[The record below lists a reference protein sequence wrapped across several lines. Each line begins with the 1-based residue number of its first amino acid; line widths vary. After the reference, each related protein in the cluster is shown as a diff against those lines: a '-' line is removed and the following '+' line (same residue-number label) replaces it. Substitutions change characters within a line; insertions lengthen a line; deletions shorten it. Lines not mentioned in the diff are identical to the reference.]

1 MSEISPKELLATHQ
15 GMLIDGLTQVF
26 GEFNQEMLKHLL
38 PRVEWIEMAAG
49 EVLFRQGDS
58 DKTLYFVVSGRL
70 HATSDDE
77 LNGRSV
83 LGEIT
88 RGESVG
94 EMAYFSNE
102 PRTATVT
109 AIRDTMLASF
119 SEDVFRELMIA
130 YPLVS
135 LNMTRQVIDRLKQV
149 NIGRKPVAKP
159 VIIGVLAI
167 TANVDRYG
175 FAQSLAERL
184 RVYGKTMVINSALMD
199 EHLGLAGASQAS
211 RTDYERSRRVT
222 VDLDKIEADNR
233 FVLLVADDE
242 RTEWTKRCIRH
253 CDELLLVAVA
263 NQPAQLHPNEVDVHA
278 VTESQKIRAQLVLLH
293 PDDRRS
299 PTDTRSWLA
308 ERELTGHVH
317 LRPTL
322 DRDWRR
328 LGRIISRNTV
338 GLALSGGGARGF
350 AHLGVLR
357 ALEQA
362 GIVIDQTAGTS
373 IGAVMAAYAS
383 MDIPIDDVI
392 DAARIAFKRGPTGDF
407 NLIPLISLIGGGRLR
422 NTIDSAIVDSLG
434 QHIDIEDLW
443 KSYYCVTS
451 NFSSASEAIHSR
463 GHLAKIIRASVSIP
477 GVLPP
482 VMIGGEL
489 HIDGGTF
496 NNFPTDVM
504 QRAGASRI
512 IGVNLLRE
520 RGQTYE
526 LDEVPGSLELMR
538 DKLRGKRKKFKL
550 PSLSSLLLNT
560 SLMASY
566 ARHQQSLA
574 LVDLQFAPVVY
585 RFGMLDWSK
594 FDQIIE
600 VGYAHAMEQLEQLG
614 EEGIASYRYP

>member
-1 MSEISPKELLATHQ
+1 MSENSPKELLAIHQ

-26 GEFNQEMLKHLL
+26 GEFNQKMFQHLL
-38 PRVEWIEMAAG
+38 PRVEWLEVAGG
-49 EVLFRQGDS
+49 EVLFRQGDL

-70 HATSDDE
+70 HATYDDE
-77 LNGRSV
+77 FNVHSV

-94 EMAYFSNE
+94 EMAYFSDE

-119 SEDVFRELMIA
+119 SEEVFRELMVA

-135 LNMTRQVIDRLKQV
+135 LNITRQVIDRLKQV
-149 NIGRKPVAKP
+149 NNGRKPVAKP

-167 TANVDRYG
+167 TENVDRYG

-184 RVYGKTMVINSALMD
+184 RTYGKTMVITSALMD
-199 EHLGLAGASQAS
+199 EHLGLTGASQAS
-211 RTDYERSRRVT
+211 RTDYQRSRRVT
-222 VDLDKIEADNR
+222 VELDKIEADNR

-253 CDELLLVAVA
+253 CDELLLVADA
-263 NQPAQLHPNEVDVHA
+263 NQSPQLHPNEARVHDI
-278 VTESQKIRAQLVLLH
+278 TGSQKIRAQLVLLH

-299 PTDTRSWLA
+299 PTETNRWFA

-322 DRDWRR
+322 DRDWNR

-357 ALEQA
+357 ALEQT
-362 GIVIDQTAGTS
+362 GIIVDQTAGTS

-383 MDIPIDDVI
+383 MDMPIDEII

-407 NLIPLISLIGGGRLR
+407 NLIPLISLIGGARLR
-422 NTIDSAIVDSLG
+422 HTIDTAIVDTRG

-451 NFSSASEAIHSR
+451 NFSNASEAVHNR
-463 GHLAKIIRASVSIP
+463 GHLAKTIRASVSIP

-482 VMIGGEL
+482 VMIKGEL

-496 NNFPTDVM
+496 NNFPTDVI

-520 RGQTYE
+520 RGQSYD
-526 LDEVPGSLELMR
+526 LDEVPGSMELMR

-574 LVDLQFAPVVY
+574 LVDLQFDPIVHK
-585 RFGMLDWSK
+585 FGMLEWSK
-594 FDQIIE
+594 FDQIVE

-614 EEGIASYRYP
+614 EEGIAAYRYP

>member
-1 MSEISPKELLATHQ
+1 
-15 GMLIDGLTQVF
+15 
-26 GEFNQEMLKHLL
+26 
-38 PRVEWIEMAAG
+38 
-49 EVLFRQGDS
+49 
-58 DKTLYFVVSGRL
+58 
-70 HATSDDE
+70 
-77 LNGRSV
+77 
-83 LGEIT
+83 
-88 RGESVG
+88 
-94 EMAYFSNE
+94 
-102 PRTATVT
+102 
-109 AIRDTMLASF
+109 
-119 SEDVFRELMIA
+119 
-130 YPLVS
+130 
-135 LNMTRQVIDRLKQV
+135 
-149 NIGRKPVAKP
+149 
-159 VIIGVLAI
+159 
-167 TANVDRYG
+167 
-175 FAQSLAERL
+175 
-184 RVYGKTMVINSALMD
+184 MD
-199 EHLGLAGASQAS
+199 EHLGLTGASQAS

-222 VDLDKIEADNR
+222 VELDKIEADNR

-253 CDELLLVAVA
+253 CDELLLVADA
-263 NQPAQLHPNEVDVHA
+263 NQSPQLHPNEADVHDI
-278 VTESQKIRAQLVLLH
+278 TGSQKIRAQLVLLH

-299 PTDTRSWLA
+299 PTETNRWFA

-322 DRDWRR
+322 DRDWNR

-357 ALEQA
+357 ALEQT
-362 GIVIDQTAGTS
+362 GIIIDQTAGTS

-383 MDIPIDDVI
+383 MDMPIDEII

-407 NLIPLISLIGGGRLR
+407 NLIPLISLIGGARLR
-422 NTIDSAIVDSLG
+422 HTIDTAIVDTRG

-451 NFSSASEAIHSR
+451 NFSNASEAVHKR
-463 GHLAKIIRASVSIP
+463 GHLAKTIRASVSIP

-482 VMIGGEL
+482 VMIKGEL

-496 NNFPTDVM
+496 NNFPTDVI

-520 RGQTYE
+520 RGQSYD
-526 LDEVPGSLELMR
+526 LDEVPGSMELMR
-538 DKLRGKRKKFKL
+538 DKLRGKHKKFRL

-574 LVDLQFAPVVY
+574 LVDLQFDPIVY
-585 RFGMLDWSK
+585 KFGMLEWSK
-594 FDQIIE
+594 FDQIVE
-600 VGYAHAMEQLEQLG
+600 VGYAHAMEQLGQLG
-614 EEGIASYRYP
+614 EEGIAAYRYP

>member
-1 MSEISPKELLATHQ
+1 
-15 GMLIDGLTQVF
+15 MLIDGLTQVF

-49 EVLFRQGDS
+49 EVLFHQGDN

-77 LNGRSV
+77 FNGPSV
-83 LGEIT
+83 LGEIA

-119 SEDVFRELMIA
+119 SEDVFRELMVA

-149 NIGRKPVAKP
+149 NNGRKSVAKP

-167 TANVDRYG
+167 TANVDRHG

-184 RVYGKTMVINSALMD
+184 RAYGKTTVITSTIMD
-199 EHLGLAGASQAS
+199 EQLGLAGASQAS
-211 RTDYERSRRVT
+211 RSDYEQSRRVT
-222 VDLDKIEADNR
+222 VHLDKVEADNR
-233 FVLLVADDE
+233 FLLLVADE
-242 RTEWTKRCIRH
+242 EGSEWSKRCIRH
-253 CDELLLVAVA
+253 CDELLLVADG
-263 NQPAQLHPNEVDVHA
+263 NQPPDLHPNEADVHR
-278 VTESQKIRAQLVLLH
+278 VTGSQKIRSQLVLLH

-299 PTDTRSWLA
+299 PTETSRWLA
-308 ERELTGHVH
+308 DRELAGHIH
-317 LRPTL
+317 LRSTL
-322 DRDWRR
+322 DRDWQR
-328 LGRIISRNTV
+328 LGRIISRNTI

-362 GIVIDQTAGTS
+362 DINIDQTAGTS
-373 IGAVMAAYAS
+373 IGAVMAAYAA
-383 MDIPIDDVI
+383 MDLPIDEVI
-392 DAARIAFKRGPTGDF
+392 DAARIAFRKGPTGDF
-407 NLIPLISLIGGGRLR
+407 NLMPLISLIGGGRLR
-422 NTIDSAIVDSLG
+422 HTIDSAIVDSRG

-443 KSYYCVTS
+443 KTYYCVTS
-451 NFSSASEAIHSR
+451 NFSNATEAVHSR
-463 GHLAKIIRASVSIP
+463 GHLAKAIRASVSIP

-482 VMIGGEL
+482 VMIKGEL

-504 QRAGASRI
+504 QQAGASRI

-520 RGQTYE
+520 RGQTYD
-526 LDEVPGSLELMR
+526 LDEVPDSLELMR
-538 DKLRGKRKKFKL
+538 DKLRGKRKKYNL
-550 PSLSSLLLNT
+550 PSISSLLLNT
-560 SLMASY
+560 SLMSSY

-574 LVDLQFAPVVY
+574 LVDLPFAPMVY
-585 RFGMLDWSK
+585 KFGLLDWSK

-600 VGYAHAMEQLEQLG
+600 VGYAHAMEQLEQLDDTSL
-614 EEGIASYRYP
+614 ESYRYPR

>member
-1 MSEISPKELLATHQ
+1 MSENSPKELLAIHQ

-26 GEFNQEMLKHLL
+26 GEFNQKMFQHLL
-38 PRVEWIEMAAG
+38 PRVEWLEVAGG
-49 EVLFRQGDS
+49 EVLFRQGDL

-70 HATSDDE
+70 HATYDDE
-77 LNGRSV
+77 FNVHSV

-94 EMAYFSNE
+94 EMAYFSDE

-119 SEDVFRELMIA
+119 SEEVFRELMVA

-135 LNMTRQVIDRLKQV
+135 LNITRQVIDRLKQV
-149 NIGRKPVAKP
+149 NNGRKPVAKP

-167 TANVDRYG
+167 TENVDRYG
-175 FAQSLAERL
+175 FTQLLAERL
-184 RVYGKTMVINSALMD
+184 RTYGKTMVITSALMD
-199 EHLGLAGASQAS
+199 EHLGLTGASQAS
-211 RTDYERSRRVT
+211 RTDYQRSRRVT
-222 VDLDKIEADNR
+222 VELDKIEADNR

-253 CDELLLVAVA
+253 CDELLLVADA
-263 NQPAQLHPNEVDVHA
+263 NQSPQLHPDEARVHDI
-278 VTESQKIRAQLVLLH
+278 TGSQKIRAQLVLLH

-299 PTDTRSWLA
+299 PTETNRWFA

-322 DRDWRR
+322 DRDWNR

-357 ALEQA
+357 ALEQT
-362 GIVIDQTAGTS
+362 GIIVDQTAGTS

-383 MDIPIDDVI
+383 MDMPIDEII

-407 NLIPLISLIGGGRLR
+407 NLIPLISLIGGARLR
-422 NTIDSAIVDSLG
+422 HTIDTAIVDTRG

-451 NFSSASEAIHSR
+451 NFSNASEAVHNR
-463 GHLAKIIRASVSIP
+463 GHLAKTIRASVSIP

-482 VMIGGEL
+482 VMIKGEL

-496 NNFPTDVM
+496 NNFPTDVI

-520 RGQTYE
+520 RGQSYD
-526 LDEVPGSLELMR
+526 LDEVPGSMELMR

-574 LVDLQFAPVVY
+574 LVDLQFDPIVHK
-585 RFGMLDWSK
+585 FGMLEWSK
-594 FDQIIE
+594 FDQIVE

-614 EEGIASYRYP
+614 EEGIAAYRYP